1 MREKLAGSLLSLSL
15 ITLLSARA
23 HAADIQ
29 RVGFQ
34 GTGATVQFFG
44 TSSLTCPDGS
54 TGFVGVIGS
63 LAGAEQVSSQ
73 TGVPKVYANG
83 IFVSIDGFTN
93 SCTFT
98 SATGANNFV
107 ENAFVP
113 LDKKL
118 SGTSMV
124 GSTVVTDFSTGQ
136 QLSVSFDI
144 DVDADGPLNTSKATS
159 KSKVRTTKGGPV
171 TVNKSRSANNNRT
184 GDAEGTLTVNGVVFE
199 PDFTAALFSSS
210 SAQVTI
216 TR

>member
-15 ITLLSARA
+15 VAIVSARA
-23 HAADIQ
+23 HAAEIQ

-44 TSSLTCPDGS
+44 TAPLTCPDGS
-54 TGFVGVIGS
+54 TGFVGVFGS

-73 TGVPKVYANG
+73 TGVPKVFANG
-83 IFVSIDGFTN
+83 IFVSIDGYTN
-93 SCTFT
+93 SCTFF
-98 SATGANNFV
+98 SVSGANNFV

-113 LDKKL
+113 LDAKL
-118 SGTSMV
+118 RGTSMV
-124 GSTVVTDFSTGQ
+124 GSTVVTDFNTGA

-144 DVDADGPLNTSKATS
+144 DVDADGPLNTSKSTS
-159 KSKVRTTKGGPV
+159 KSKVRSTKGGPV
-171 TVNKSRSANNNRT
+171 TVNKSRTANNNRT
-184 GDAEGTLTVNGVVFE
+184 GDAEGTLTIDGVVLN
-199 PDFTAALFSSS
+199 PDFSAVLFSSS